1 MSTVSRFLARCALG
15 ALIAVGGGAAAP
27 RVDFRLARADGSG
40 WITPQ
45 DGQGSS
51 VFLFWDSACPGCLLE
66 LADLQALQQTVPA
79 MRIVLVSLSTRE
91 DTRRVLAQY
100 TIPDST
106 LLARS
111 PMNPRGLLAQL
122 GNGAGA
128 LPFAVVFSP
137 DGSVCV
143 RHFGQT
149 TRTVLRSAEAACRP
163 RV

>member
-1 MSTVSRFLARCALG
+1 MRMLPRFLLRGALG
-15 ALIAVGGGAAAP
+15 GLLMLGGGAAAP
-27 RVDFRLARADGSG
+27 RVDFRLARADGDG

-45 DGQGSS
+45 NGQGSS

-66 LADLQALQQTVPA
+66 LADLPALQQTVPA
-79 MRIVLVSLSTRE
+79 MRIVLVSLSPRE
-91 DTRRVLAQY
+91 DTRRVLSQY
-100 TIPDST
+100 TIPETT

-111 PMNPRGLLAQL
+111 PLNPRGLLAQL
-122 GNGAGA
+122 GNTAGA

-149 TRTVLRSAEAACRP
+149 TRTVLRSADTICRG
-163 RV
+163 RS